1 MAKNFR
7 VVDLRP
13 QGKEVVIEGASSP
26 DDAARKALG
35 IDVVRSG
42 AKKDLVA
49 KVYWQPMEQP
59 LTMVR
64 MYAKIEGTGS
74 REPHSETVVL

>member
-1 MAKNFR
+1 M
-7 VVDLRP
+7 
-13 QGKEVVIEGASSP
+13 IEGASSP
-26 DDAARKALG
+26 EDAARKALG

-42 AKKDLVA
+42 ATKDLVA

-64 MYAKIEGTGS
+64 MYAKVEGTGT
-74 REPHSETVVL
+74 EPHSETVVL

>member
-13 QGKEVVIEGASSP
+13 QGKEVTVEGASSP
-26 DDAARKALG
+26 EDAARKALG

-64 MYAKIEGTGS
+64 MYAKVDGTGT
-74 REPHSETVVL
+74 EAHSETVVL

>member
-1 MAKNFR
+1 MTKIFR

-26 DDAARKALG
+26 EDAARQALG

-64 MYAKIEGTGS
+64 MYSKVDATDSTEI
-74 REPHSETVVL
+74 HSETVVL

>member
-13 QGKEVVIEGASSP
+13 QGKEVTVEGASSP
-26 DDAARKALG
+26 EDAARKALG

-64 MYAKIEGTGS
+64 LYAKVDGAQP
-74 REPHSETVVL
+74 EPHSETVVL